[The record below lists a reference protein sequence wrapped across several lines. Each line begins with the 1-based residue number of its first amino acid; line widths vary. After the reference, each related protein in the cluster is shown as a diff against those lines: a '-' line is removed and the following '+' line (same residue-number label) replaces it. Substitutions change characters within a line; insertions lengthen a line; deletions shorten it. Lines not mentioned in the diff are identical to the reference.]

1 VDSPDICIEYCLKT
15 LELRCLFRG
24 ILVNQSLTCIIYI
37 QKSCQTLNYPLL
49 PMYYRHMSM
58 MKESTV
64 LHLIFFIGFDTDDVV
79 IVFYLFYL
87 FIIEEVE
94 GGR

>member
-1 VDSPDICIEYCLKT
+1 
-15 LELRCLFRG
+15 
-24 ILVNQSLTCIIYI
+24 
-37 QKSCQTLNYPLL
+37 
-49 PMYYRHMSM
+49 MYYRHMSM

-87 FIIEEVE
+87 LIIEEVE